1 MILAAEGISK
11 SYGSLQ
17 VLKGVSLAL
26 GRGEICGLIGPN
38 GAGKSTLFRILLG
51 LVRSDAGQ
59 VHMHSQARK
68 PLGGIIEKPALYGYL
83 SAVDNLRVF
92 ARVQDLFLSKEA
104 AGELLVK
111 VGLSP
116 LRKDPVRHYSMGM
129 KQRLG
134 LAIALLNNP
143 DCLILDEPFTG
154 LDPIGIRDLRD
165 LVHRLAG
172 ERKIGILISSH
183 NLAELGDLCDRL
195 FVLHQGE
202 ILHCGPAREILN
214 RAARTYMLYGS
225 GFQASASLRALQARA
240 GDTSA
245 LVTPGDM
252 PIENL
257 LRNLATEPGVSVS
270 ACIPQLDLSLL
281 LEKTPA

>member
-92 ARVQDLFLSKEA
+92 ARVQDLFLSKEG

-225 GFQASASLRALQARA
+225 GFQASASLQALQARA

>member
-1 MILAAEGISK
+1 MILSAEGITK

-26 GRGEICGLIGPN
+26 GQGEICGLIGPN

-51 LVRSDAGQ
+51 LVRCDSGQ
-59 VHMHSQARK
+59 VHLHSKARK

-83 SAVDNLRVF
+83 PAIDNLRVF
-92 ARVQDLFLSKEA
+92 ARAQDLFLSGEEA
-104 AGELLVK
+104 GNLLVQ

-116 LRKDPVRHYSMGM
+116 LRKDPVRNYSMGM

-134 LAIALLNNP
+134 LAIALLNDP

-154 LDPIGIRDLRD
+154 LDPIGIRDLRE
-165 LVHRLAG
+165 LVHRLA
-172 ERKIGILISSH
+172 EQRQIGILISSH

-202 ILHCGPAREILN
+202 ILHCGPARDILKQ
-214 RAARTYMLYGS
+214 AARTYMLYGG
-225 GFQASASLRALQARA
+225 GFLGSASLRSLDARG

-245 LVTPGDM
+245 LVAPGDR

-257 LRNLATEPGVSVS
+257 LRELATEPGVSVS

-281 LEKTPA
+281 LEKKPV

>member
-26 GRGEICGLIGPN
+26 RRGEICGLIGPN

-59 VHMHSQARK
+59 VHLHSQARK

-83 SAVDNLRVF
+83 PAGDNLRVF
-92 ARVQDLFLSKEA
+92 ARVQGLLLSKEA
-104 AGELLVK
+104 AAELLVQ

-116 LRKDPVRHYSMGM
+116 LRVDPVRNYSMGM

-134 LAIALLNNP
+134 LAIALLNDP

-172 ERKIGILISSH
+172 ERRIGILISSH

-202 ILHCGPAREILN
+202 ILHSGPAREILN

-225 GFQASASLRALQARA
+225 GFQASASLQALQARD

-245 LVTPGDM
+245 LVTPGGM
-252 PIENL
+252 PIEEL
-257 LRNLATEPGVSVS
+257 LRELATEPGVSVS

>member
-38 GAGKSTLFRILLG
+38 GAGKSTLFRILLA

-59 VHMHSQARK
+59 VQLHSKARK

-83 SAVDNLRVF
+83 PAVDNLRVF
-92 ARVQDLFLSKEA
+92 ARAQNLFLAREE
-104 AGELLVK
+104 AGELLVR

-116 LRKDPVRHYSMGM
+116 LRKDPVRNYSMGM

-134 LAIALLNNP
+134 LAIALLNDP

-154 LDPIGIRDLRD
+154 LDPIGIRDLRE
-165 LVHRLAG
+165 LVQRLAG

-195 FVLHQGE
+195 FVLHLGE
-202 ILHCGPAREILN
+202 IVHSGPAREILH

-225 GFQASASLRALQARA
+225 GFLGSASLRALEARA
-240 GDTSA
+240 ADTSA
-245 LVTPGDM
+245 LVAPGDT

-257 LRNLATEPGVSVS
+257 LRELTAEPGVSVS

-281 LEKTPA
+281 LEKTPV

>member
-1 MILAAEGISK
+1 MILSAEGITK

-26 GRGEICGLIGPN
+26 GQGEICGLIGPN

-51 LVRSDAGQ
+51 LVRCDSGQ
-59 VHMHSQARK
+59 VHLHSKARK

-83 SAVDNLRVF
+83 PAIDNLRVF
-92 ARVQDLFLSKEA
+92 ARAQDLFLSGEEA
-104 AGELLVK
+104 GNLLVQ

-116 LRKDPVRHYSMGM
+116 LRKDPVRNYSMGM

-134 LAIALLNNP
+134 LAIALLNDP

-154 LDPIGIRDLRD
+154 LDPIGIRDLRE
-165 LVHRLAG
+165 LVHRLA
-172 ERKIGILISSH
+172 EQRKIGILISSH

-202 ILHCGPAREILN
+202 ILHCGPARDILKQ
-214 RAARTYMLYGS
+214 AARTYMLYGG
-225 GFQASASLRALQARA
+225 GFLGSASLRSLDARG

-245 LVTPGDM
+245 LVAPGDR

-257 LRNLATEPGVSVS
+257 LRELATEPGVSVS

-281 LEKTPA
+281 LEKKPV